1 MKLGRYIKTQDYY
14 EVLTSH
20 QSW

>member
-1 MKLGRYIKTQDYY
+1 MKVGRYIKTQDYY